1 MIARVAADRF
11 EIDWSR
17 PWLAPLRE
25 RGEAIALQA
34 GQGGLLDA
42 LNAASHSH
50 VRIAAGRVRFVD
62 PALQTA
68 GEAYEAFVARTACV
82 PTRNNEH
89 DFFNALVWLS
99 LPAWKRRLN
108 ELQAGQIALRGVAAT
123 RGPVR
128 DALTLFDENG
138 ALLQAPQPLVNALQ
152 ARDWNTLFVTR
163 RALWAEARLRL
174 FGHALL
180 EKLNSPRKAITAH
193 VWVLPEAAD
202 ESLPHLIT
210 PERWSARP
218 FLPLPV
224 LGVPGWWPG
233 NEDAAFY
240 ADTDVFRP
248 G

>member
-1 MIARVAADRF
+1 MKIKNALSIVAAV
-11 EIDWSR
+11 
-17 PWLAPLRE
+17 
-25 RGEAIALQA
+25 
-34 GQGGLLDA
+34 
-42 LNAASHSH
+42 AAS
-50 VRIAAGRVRFVD
+50 
-62 PALQTA
+62 
-68 GEAYEAFVARTACV
+68 
-82 PTRNNEH
+82 
-89 DFFNALVWLS
+89 
-99 LPAWKRRLN
+99 
-108 ELQAGQIALRGVAAT
+108 
-123 RGPVR
+123 
-128 DALTLFDENG
+128 LFDENG
-138 ALLQAPQPLVNALQ
+138 ALLQAPQPLVDALQ

-202 ESLPHLIT
+202 ESLPQLIT